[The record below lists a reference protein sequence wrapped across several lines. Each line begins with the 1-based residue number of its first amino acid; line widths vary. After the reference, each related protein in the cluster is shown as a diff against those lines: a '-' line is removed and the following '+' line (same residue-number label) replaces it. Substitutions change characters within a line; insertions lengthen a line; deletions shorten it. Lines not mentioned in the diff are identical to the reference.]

1 MTLTHHTCFS
11 HLPHSATSQREL
23 GRRGHAVDMD
33 IRAQKVGVGD
43 HLSSKGSSH
52 PGPPHPPPMSFL
64 SLPQLIHPLS
74 NQEAPPPTP
83 PTSVQLADFSQT
95 LWVL

>member
-1 MTLTHHTCFS
+1 MGWSGAITLVLLLPSPGDQETSSATTLTHHTCFS

-23 GRRGHAVDMD
+23 GRRGQAVDMD

-52 PGPPHPPPMSFL
+52 TEPPILPQCPPCPFL
-64 SLPQLIHPLS
+64 S
-74 NQEAPPPTP
+74 
-83 PTSVQLADFSQT
+83 
-95 LWVL
+95 